1 MLAPARM
8 SPPKEHSMSSMV
20 TLIARTAPLERD
32 PKIVSR
38 QATDADVPRLGE
50 LYFSAYGAGVAS
62 ENLDA
67 AVADIHASFAGKYG
81 TYLPAA
87 SPVAL
92 NDRGDII
99 AAIMV
104 VERATWE
111 DTPDTPFIIELFTDL
126 NYRRQGLAEELVLA
140 CLDSLFNAGHKEV
153 ALRVDSENSAA
164 LALYLSLDFRRWYPE
179 EEDD

>member
-1 MLAPARM
+1 
-8 SPPKEHSMSSMV
+8 MSSMV

-32 PKIVSR
+32 LKIEAR

-50 LYFSAYGAGVAS
+50 LYFSAYDPGVAS
-62 ENLDA
+62 ESLNA

-81 TYLPAA
+81 AYLPDA
-87 SPVAL
+87 SPVAV
-92 NDRGDII
+92 NDAGEII

-111 DTPDTPFIIELFTDL
+111 QTPEAPFIIELFTDR
-126 NYRRQGLAEELVLA
+126 NHRRQGLAEELVLA
-140 CLDSLFNAGHKEV
+140 CMDSLFNSGHREV
-153 ALRVDSENSAA
+153 ALRVDSDNSAA

-179 EEDD
+179 DEDE